1 MSSNGQ
7 EKFRKI
13 SHRFAKRKINCFLY
27 RFNETLMKN
36 LVSFDILL
44 KIKDIKLSI
53 MINYI
58 IIDNIY
64 IVLQ

>member
-1 MSSNGQ
+1 MDKKNFA
-7 EKFRKI
+7 KFRI
-13 SHRFAKRKINCFLY
+13 VSRTKRKIICIVY
-27 RFNETLMKN
+27 RKNETLMKN
-36 LVSFDILL
+36 LVSYDILL